1 MALSY
6 MGHLLDDDAMS
17 PEKAVKIQADE
28 RAQKA
33 KKLDDILDQLFQQ
46 VLFKSI
52 SPDDGQRFSNR
63 KLKRIQQAA
72 KKLGID
78 TIDDPEQAAKY
89 LDFIGAEAA
98 YLPEEN
104 GQGVLVFRKNPS
116 RSQVVE
122 ELLHYGQAR
131 KLGFKALSVLD
142 IAKLEVEA
150 QNRLI
155 DIAQRLEWTQ
165 DEIDQIKRAKL
176 QWQADVSRL
185 EQ

>member
-1 MALSY
+1 MDHLVDPDALT
-6 MGHLLDDDAMS
+6 
-17 PEKAVKIQADE
+17 PEEDVKILAKD
-28 RAQKA
+28 KA
-33 KKLDDILDQLFQQ
+33 EKGKRLDDILDQLFQQ

-52 SPDDGQRFSNR
+52 SADEGQRFSNR

-78 TIDDPEQAAKY
+78 TIEDSAQAAKY

-131 KLGFKALSVLD
+131 KLGFKALSTLD

-155 DIAQRLEWTQ
+155 DIAQRLEWTH
-165 DEIDQIKRAKL
+165 DEVDQIKRAKA
-176 QWQADVSRL
+176 QWQTDVKRL
-185 EQ
+185 EKEQNE